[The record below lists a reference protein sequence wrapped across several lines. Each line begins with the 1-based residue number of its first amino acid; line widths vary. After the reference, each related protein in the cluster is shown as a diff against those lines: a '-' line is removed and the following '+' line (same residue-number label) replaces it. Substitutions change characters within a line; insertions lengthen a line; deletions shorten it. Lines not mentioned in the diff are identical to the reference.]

1 MKSARNLPAAFP
13 LQRAIRIPA
22 YGLSLVALIR
32 PDAVRF
38 LPIWLRH
45 VRHVR
50 GWLRLPDAF
59 LLFRLARARRAA
71 GAVVEIGS
79 AWGRSTICLA
89 AGSRSVRGERILAI
103 DPHTG
108 DDWFLEETGQERI
121 DSLAEFQANVDGAGL
136 HDWVTPLV
144 MTSEQAARERPARP
158 IRLLFIDGL
167 HTLEGVE
174 RDIADW
180 VPRVVPGGVVAFDD
194 YDNTAEG
201 VGVRVAVDRLLGSG
215 LVAPALRRG
224 FNLVWTYRVA
234 SPDRA

>member
-1 MKSARNLPAAFP
+1 MKSARNLHAAFP
-13 LQRAIRIPA
+13 FQRVVRIPA
-22 YGLSLVALIR
+22 YLRSLATLIR
-32 PDAVRF
+32 PDIVRF
-38 LPIWLRH
+38 LPIWVRH

-59 LLFRLARARRAA
+59 LLYRLARARRPA
-71 GAVVEIGS
+71 GDIVEIGS
-79 AWGRSTICLA
+79 AWGRSTVCLA
-89 AGSRSVRGERILAI
+89 AGSRSVRAERILAI

-144 MTSEQAARERPARP
+144 TTSELAARERPAGP

-167 HTLEGVE
+167 HTLEGVQ

-180 VPRVVPGGVVAFDD
+180 VPRVAPGGVIVFDD
-194 YDNTAEG
+194 YDNTADG
-201 VGVRVAVDRLLGSG
+201 VGVRVAVDRLLDSG
-215 LVAPALRRG
+215 LVEPTLRRA